1 MNELALERITKQ
13 TCLVCGDKLAP
24 FELESSLCIMCE
36 DQTMFLFHLRDVLLG
51 VAVFS
56 LPALLLELQLLVIGL
71 NGMSVN
77 VMIATVAI
85 GLLSAIGAVV
95 IETIE
100 G

>member
-1 MNELALERITKQ
+1 
-13 TCLVCGDKLAP
+13 
-24 FELESSLCIMCE
+24 
-36 DQTMFLFHLRDVLLG
+36 MFLYNLQAPLVFI
-51 VAVFS
+51 AVFS

-77 VMIATVAI
+77 VMIATVVI

-95 IETIE
+95 IEAIE